1 MLPAAPASVSGV
13 QPTQIQ
19 SAQKAAQSQSPET
32 ARASAGEAAAANV
45 RSETADAVKA
55 PEQTRVAA
63 RLREDETAERT
74 ERDKSDRPAGPQ
86 PAFEESP
93 LERQARVA
101 LDPQDPTD
109 EAKAT
114 PSSVSVSDTQPV
126 ATRDP
131 ESEKAIAVADIEAP
145 PSPSDRA
152 EASFA
157 ETIEINTPRDPA
169 QVDVAR

>member
-1 MLPAAPASVSGV
+1 MLPAAPASVSGA

-55 PEQTRVAA
+55 PEQARVVA
-63 RLREDETAERT
+63 RLRDGETAERT
-74 ERDKSDRPAGPQ
+74 EREKSDRPAGPQ

-101 LDPQDPTD
+101 LDPQDPSEEPET
-109 EAKAT
+109 T
-114 PSSVSVSDTQPV
+114 PPQTGSADTQP
-126 ATRDP
+126 TIPGDPDP
-131 ESEKAIAVADIEAP
+131 EQAIAVADIEAP
-145 PSPSDRA
+145 PTPSDRA

-157 ETIEINTPRDPA
+157 ETIEINTPRNPA
-169 QVDVAR
+169 QVDLAR